1 MRALLSSGLVPDNLS
16 VFFSEEVLKSTP
28 PRPRLGAGAE
38 VVAREVETKPPR
50 LRGPPKVDCPKP
62 VKEGLEKRLEPKEK
76 PEAGA
81 EEVVAAPP
89 KLREKPVELV

>member
-1 MRALLSSGLVPDNLS
+1 M
-16 VFFSEEVLKSTP
+16 
-28 PRPRLGAGAE
+28 
-38 VVAREVETKPPR
+38 
-50 LRGPPKVDCPKP
+50 
-62 VKEGLEKRLEPKEK
+62 EKRLEPKEK

>member
-1 MRALLSSGLVPDNLS
+1 MRALLSSGLVLDNLS

-28 PRPRLGAGAE
+28 PRPRLSAGAE
-38 VVAREVETKPPR
+38 VVATKPPR

-81 EEVVAAPP
+81 EEVAAAPP